1 MQRQTCVTCLYIY
14 IYREEDWLEGW
25 GGGWLGVGGGG
36 AGGPGPDRFSIDLFW
51 A

>member
-1 MQRQTCVTCLYIY
+1 MSPVYIYIY

-25 GGGWLGVGGGG
+25 GGGWLGGGGR
-36 AGGPGPDRFSIDLFW
+36 ARGPGPDRFSIDLFW